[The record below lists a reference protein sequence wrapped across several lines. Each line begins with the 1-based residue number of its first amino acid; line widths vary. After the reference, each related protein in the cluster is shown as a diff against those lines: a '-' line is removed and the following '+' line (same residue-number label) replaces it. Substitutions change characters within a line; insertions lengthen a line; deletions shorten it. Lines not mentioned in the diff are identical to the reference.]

1 MLLSDS
7 FRKWFNRNMPD
18 FLFRFKNKH
27 RTHEFEII
35 TMVNSKRRVELDLLN
50 YLKKVHPRMWYDDEI
65 EGLFFATYDYL
76 TRVLKYDVKIRHRHN
91 SDMLSAT
98 IKDKNGKEY
107 ENHES
112 KEYGSAYLLICAYR
126 YFNLYGHEP
135 YHRLRFESSYGTSS
149 HLYYIG
155 SNGQICIR

>member
-1 MLLSDS
+1 MKNFWKRLFYAICPSAFYSRGRTASTNGVWFVNCGRSDYPKDLLDHLKDIHPQ
-7 FRKWFNRNMPD
+7 KWF
-18 FLFRFKNKH
+18 
-27 RTHEFEII
+27 
-35 TMVNSKRRVELDLLN
+35 
-50 YLKKVHPRMWYDDEI
+50 DDES
-65 EGLFFATYDYL
+65 EALFFATYDYL